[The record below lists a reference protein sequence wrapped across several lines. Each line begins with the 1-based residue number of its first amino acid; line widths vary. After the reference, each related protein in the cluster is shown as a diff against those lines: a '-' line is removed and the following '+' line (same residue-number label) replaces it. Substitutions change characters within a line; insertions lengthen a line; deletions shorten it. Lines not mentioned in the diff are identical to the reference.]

1 MDSIGILTVVCMA
14 PGNLKMAPGVRVS
27 QLMNISFDMAA
38 WEILGSMANG
48 ATLCLRGKTSKEWR
62 AVMKTVDVVVA
73 TPSMLAPHPPEE
85 YPHIKVVAV
94 AGEPC
99 PKALADKWSKTTA
112 FYNSCGPT
120 EVQST
125 GLRL

>member
-1 MDSIGILTVVCMA
+1 
-14 PGNLKMAPGVRVS
+14 MAPGVRVS

-99 PKALADKWSKTTA
+99 PKALADKWSKTVA
-112 FYNSCGPT
+112 FYNCCGPT
-120 EVQST
+120 EVCHSYAFPPGQI
-125 GLRL
+125 